1 MKSNLIKNIR
11 LYLSDK
17 LLSGH
22 KIFLGKSDSHYLKNV
37 MRIRSGEEL
46 LVFNGKEGEWTARVD
61 EITKEGISIS
71 ILLQV
76 RKQEYYPKIHCYCA
90 PLKFNRYNYTI
101 EKLTELGVSDITP
114 IITEFTDVRT
124 VNTIRIQARIKEA
137 AEQCGLLQLPKI
149 HNEISLSRLLANWKE
164 EHIII
169 FADEIAENINPYV
182 ALKNLRE
189 DSISIFIG
197 PEGGF
202 SDKERQRILA
212 SNKVLRIS
220 LGPRILRADTAA
232 IAAIS
237 LIQSAWGDWYSS

>member
-1 MKSNLIKNIR
+1 MNLIKNIR

-22 KIFLGKSDSHYLKNV
+22 KIFLDKSDSHYLKNV

-46 LVFNGKEGEWTARVD
+46 LVFNGKEGEWTARID
-61 EITKEGISIS
+61 EIKKEGISIS

-149 HNEISLSRLLANWKE
+149 HNEINFIRLLTNWNQD
-164 EHIII
+164 HIII
-169 FADEIAENINPYV
+169 FVDEIAENINPYV

-202 SDKERQRILA
+202 SDNERQRILA

-232 IAAIS
+232 TAVIS
-237 LIQSAWGDWYSS
+237 LIQSVWGDWYSS

>member
-1 MKSNLIKNIR
+1 
-11 LYLSDK
+11 
-17 LLSGH
+17 
-22 KIFLGKSDSHYLKNV
+22 
-37 MRIRSGEEL
+37 
-46 LVFNGKEGEWTARVD
+46 
-61 EITKEGISIS
+61 
-71 ILLQV
+71 
-76 RKQEYYPKIHCYCA
+76 
-90 PLKFNRYNYTI
+90 
-101 EKLTELGVSDITP
+101 
-114 IITEFTDVRT
+114 
-124 VNTIRIQARIKEA
+124 
-137 AEQCGLLQLPKI
+137 LQLPKI